1 MRRVGRSRGL
11 DGAIVGSVVAAI
23 LAFPAPVATQ
33 ERDIEL
39 RMYVLNCGTL
49 KDRGP
54 EQYNLTPDQVESKD
68 MSDPCFLI
76 VHPRGTL
83 LWETGLNDAQ
93 YNTPGGS
100 GPRHDIVE
108 KSLKSQLGAVG
119 YTPEKITYLAI
130 SHFHGDH
137 AGNAN
142 DYAASTW
149 IVQEPE
155 REAMFREGSAA
166 TPGSNQA
173 TYSALKNSK
182 TILARGDHDVFG
194 DGTVVLKPTPG
205 HTPGHQ
211 SLFVKLRRTGPVV
224 LSGDLYHFPAERTLG
239 KMPTGEAERG
249 QTATSRRSLEQ
260 FVSDNRAQLWI
271 QHDMTTYRKLRLAPE
286 YYD

>member
-1 MRRVGRSRGL
+1 MAL
-11 DGAIVGSVVAAI
+11 DVATVSAVLTAVLAFHVSVAA
-23 LAFPAPVATQ
+23 Q
-33 ERDIEL
+33 ERGIDL
-39 RMYVLNCGTL
+39 RMYVLDCGTL
-49 KDRGP
+49 KDRSP
-54 EQYNLTPDQVESKD
+54 EQYNLTPDQVESVD

-93 YNTPGGS
+93 YNTPGGY

-108 KSLKSQLGAVG
+108 KSLKSQLATIG

-149 IVQEPE
+149 IVQEQE

-166 TPGSNQA
+166 TPGNNQA
-173 TYSALKNSK
+173 GYMALKNSR

-194 DGTVVLKPTPG
+194 DGTVVLKATPG

-211 SLFVKLRRTGPVV
+211 SLFVRLQRTGPVV

-239 KMPTGEAERG
+239 KMPTGEAQRG
-249 QTATSRRSLEQ
+249 QTAVSRRTLEQ
-260 FVSDNRAQLWI
+260 FVADMRAQLWI
-271 QHDMTTYRKLRLAPE
+271 QHDMMSFRKLRLVPE